1 MVNLIQWDLLRA
13 SNDLQ
18 KGSVYGFLYREWLI
32 NSRCIAYLT
41 LSRMVKSPKSLW
53 FIALQ
58 DAKTNADFAFHSV
71 QSIENKFWLIIPQR
85 AESKNRLCFCAMQCA
100 DPKNK
105 FCFCIPQRADQENK
119 LRFWTLHTVKSR
131 KQVLFSGS
139 ARCGIQKTSFVF
151 EVCTLRNPENK
162 SWFCTL
168 QRAECKKRRLKGCQI
183 MKAIECIFRE

>member
-100 DPKNK
+100 ESENK
-105 FCFCIPQRADQENK
+105 FCFYIPQRAESENK
-119 LRFWTLHTVKSR
+119 LRFWTLHAAKSR
-131 KQVLFSGS
+131 KQVLFLDS
-139 ARCGIQKTSFVF
+139 ARCGIQRASLDSALCSV
-151 EVCTLRNPENK
+151 RNAKNSACMAVK
-162 SWFCTL
+162 
-168 QRAECKKRRLKGCQI
+168 
-183 MKAIECIFRE
+183 